1 MIRHI
6 VLLRAGS
13 DTDAGELAAVL
24 AGLAALRGRLP
35 GMLDFHAGPDVSPE
49 GLQRGY
55 THAFTIDFAD
65 VPARDAYLVDPNH
78 KALGGRLAAT
88 VGGRESILVLDFAL

>member
-6 VLLRAGS
+6 VLIRAGS
-13 DTDAGELAAVL
+13 GTDLIELRNV
-24 AGLAALRGRLP
+24 LAALDGLRARLP
-35 GMLDFHAGPDVSPE
+35 GMRNFHAGADVSPE

-65 VPARDAYLVDPNH
+65 TVARDAYLVDPEH
-78 KALGGRLAAT
+78 KTLGGRLSAC
-88 VGGRESILVLDFAL
+88 VGGRDNILVVDFAL

>member
-6 VLLRAGS
+6 VLVRAS
-13 DTDAGELAAVL
+13 AATDAGELAAVF
-24 AGLAALRGRLP
+24 AGLAALKDRLP
-35 GMLDFHAGPDVSPE
+35 GMLSFDRGPDVSPE

-65 VPARDAYLVDPNH
+65 VPARDAYLVDPEH
-78 KALGGRLAAT
+78 KALGGRLVAC
-88 VGGRESILVLDFAL
+88 VGGRDNILVVDFAL